1 MGDVVGTKCWRS
13 VPMHLREVPEAQ
25 RFIDSLL
32 SDSLGKAMAAK
43 ETLNKVQQNVINSE
57 RTFGRKPSDS
67 ISSSVQAPGES
78 TTTYVANL
86 KQLTE
91 YCDFGD
97 VLNDMLRD
105 RLVCGAKDE
114 AIQHRLLAE
123 VDIDFKHALEI
134 SLAMESAA
142 RDSQALSHKENGTVL
157 HAGWKTAAK
166 CGVKTRAAELKCNSM
181 AIVRNSKKPNRNASS
196 LVSRGQIPEEFQSLE
211 GAEADLWEAEM
222 VLKALNSI
230 RSGCISDQL
239 NSIMA
244 HSRKTEEAELTLGQ
258 EEIKQP
264 FAADSNIIDEQLEQL
279 KLENKN
285 LVKNFNTERTLRKK
299 YYNMVE
305 DLKGKIRVFC
315 RIRPLSKSEL
325 ARGRQSIVHFPDEY
339 TVIIKS
345 SRGAKEFQFDQVF
358 NCSTSQE
365 EIFRDTNRL
374 IQSAVDGYN
383 VCIFAYGQTGSG
395 KTFTMIGEKEQANPG
410 IIPKTF
416 KRIFQVIDENQT
428 KFAFKVLAYM
438 LELYNDQLLD
448 LFINRCE
455 GSTTKLEIRKDKK
468 GFVYIQGA
476 EIKEVTNAEM
486 LCALFEQGCKNR
498 HTAATKMNTE
508 SSRSH
513 LIVGVTIKSTN
524 LTNGTVTYGKLS
536 MVDLA
541 GSERASKTGAEDE
554 QLKEANSINKSLS
567 SLGDVISAL
576 SAEQSFIPYRNNK
589 LTLLMQ
595 DSLGGN
601 SKTLMFVNISPADC
615 NAEESI
621 SSLIYASRVKL
632 ITNNAQK
639 NSETKEIARLKQI
652 IAKLKSGEAVEE
664 AY

>member
-1 MGDVVGTKCWRS
+1 
-13 VPMHLREVPEAQ
+13 
-25 RFIDSLL
+25 
-32 SDSLGKAMAAK
+32 
-43 ETLNKVQQNVINSE
+43 
-57 RTFGRKPSDS
+57 
-67 ISSSVQAPGES
+67 
-78 TTTYVANL
+78 
-86 KQLTE
+86 
-91 YCDFGD
+91 
-97 VLNDMLRD
+97 
-105 RLVCGAKDE
+105 
-114 AIQHRLLAE
+114 
-123 VDIDFKHALEI
+123 
-134 SLAMESAA
+134 
-142 RDSQALSHKENGTVL
+142 
-157 HAGWKTAAK
+157 
-166 CGVKTRAAELKCNSM
+166 
-181 AIVRNSKKPNRNASS
+181 
-196 LVSRGQIPEEFQSLE
+196 
-211 GAEADLWEAEM
+211 
-222 VLKALNSI
+222 
-230 RSGCISDQL
+230 
-239 NSIMA
+239 
-244 HSRKTEEAELTLGQ
+244 
-258 EEIKQP
+258 
-264 FAADSNIIDEQLEQL
+264 
-279 KLENKN
+279 
-285 LVKNFNTERTLRKK
+285 
-299 YYNMVE
+299 MVE

-325 ARGRQSIVHFPDEY
+325 ARRSQCIVHFPDEY

-410 IIPKTF
+410 IIPKAF
-416 KRIFQVIDENQT
+416 KRIFQIIDENQT
-428 KFAFKVLAYM
+428 KFTFKVLAYM

-468 GFVYIQGA
+468 GFVYIHGA

-554 QLKEANSINKSLS
+554 QLKEANSVNKSLS

-621 SSLIYASRVKL
+621 SSLVYASRVKL

-639 NSETKEIARLKQI
+639 NSESKEIARLKQVSR
-652 IAKLKSGEAVEE
+652 AFGNLAAYHMESVGASSTLLVSQEE
-664 AY
+664 KESFP